1 MPHRKHRGRPLD
13 LVLSDDV
20 VDHEFAEELADGGE
34 RNIAVE
40 NQQKN
45 RQLNNTK
52 KKANG
57 GSKDI

>member
-40 NQQKN
+40 KQKN
-45 RQLNNTK
+45 RNLNNTK